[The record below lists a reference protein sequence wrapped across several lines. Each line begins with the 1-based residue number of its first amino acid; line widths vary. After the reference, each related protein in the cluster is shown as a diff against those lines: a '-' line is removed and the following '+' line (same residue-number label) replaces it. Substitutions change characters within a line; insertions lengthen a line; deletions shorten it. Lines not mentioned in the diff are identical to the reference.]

1 MNKEKILDKAKENL
15 KSLIKL
21 LSSIEIKEPVKFYMH
36 SSEFRTLD
44 LCENKLDEI
53 GKIKK
58 PLVYVI
64 EIIDNK
70 EELLEQ
76 FASFEKQNK
85 IYTKNVDRINH
96 SKNNKSSSSNILYVG
111 SCIKTNFRNR
121 MIVHL
126 GLSNTIRTYGL
137 HLSRWSKEID
147 YNIKI
152 TIYYIDSKTDLDK
165 KGYIVEL
172 IEQTIWDKYKPIFGK
187 RSGH

>member
-1 MNKEKILDKAKENL
+1 
-15 KSLIKL
+15 
-21 LSSIEIKEPVKFYMH
+21 
-36 SSEFRTLD
+36 
-44 LCENKLDEI
+44 
-53 GKIKK
+53 
-58 PLVYVI
+58 
-64 EIIDNK
+64 
-70 EELLEQ
+70 
-76 FASFEKQNK
+76 
-85 IYTKNVDRINH
+85 
-96 SKNNKSSSSNILYVG
+96 
-111 SCIKTNFRNR
+111 